1 MKHALGSAGGPQN
14 GLPQY
19 QPIMPPTTKPT
30 GPAVSKPVPAP
41 KTAPTLSAREV
52 VGPRAIIK
60 IGAAASKVL
69 RMVIPRKA
77 KWEVEHK
84 SPVANGSVIFFRG
97 SLRNSHTLQH
107 SAPAGTRKAKC
118 CDLGRANRCRA
129 VRMAWSGADVFHV
142 LMRPRLSFR
151 KGERL
156 HFPTLPVAPCQRG
169 RRCALGRSDYT

>member
-1 MKHALGSAGGPQN
+1 MKHALGSAGDPQK

-60 IGAAASKVL
+60 IGIAASKVL

-84 SPVANGSVIFFRG
+84 SPRHSTRQTDQGFFSVDRCG
-97 SLRNSHTLQH
+97 TATRYSTPPRPVPAKRN
-107 SAPAGTRKAKC
+107 
-118 CDLGRANRCRA
+118 A
-129 VRMAWSGADVFHV
+129 VILVT
-142 LMRPRLSFR
+142 
-151 KGERL
+151 
-156 HFPTLPVAPCQRG
+156 PTAAVP
-169 RRCALGRSDYT
+169 